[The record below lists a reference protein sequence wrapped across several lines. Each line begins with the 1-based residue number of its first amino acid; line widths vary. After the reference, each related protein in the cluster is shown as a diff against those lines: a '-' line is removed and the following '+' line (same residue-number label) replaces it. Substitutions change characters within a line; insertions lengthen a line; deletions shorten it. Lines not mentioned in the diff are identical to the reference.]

1 MNAEKGMTSP
11 EWHGGLY
18 VHVPFCE
25 RKCSYCDFYSVENRS
40 LVEDFLSAIE
50 EEIRTSAERG
60 RGMHV
65 DTVYIGGG
73 TPSVLT
79 LPQMRRIV
87 DALRCWY
94 TIDPHAEFTI
104 EVNPGTVTRETL
116 SGFRLLGCN
125 RLSIGIQSFDD
136 AELAFL
142 ERIHTAD
149 EARRCVA
156 DARAAGF
163 ENLSLDLI
171 TALPG
176 QTVEGCVRSLEEA
189 VALQPEHISAYTLII
204 EEHTPLFDRVKEGRV
219 VPLDDAR
226 ETQCYETTMAVLE
239 RAGFEHYEVSSFA
252 RPGRRSRHNSA
263 YWNHTSYFGFG
274 PSAHSFLWKGG
285 DAQARRWAN
294 VRSIGA
300 YCERLRVGQSP
311 ADQEETLTPDQLFDE
326 AVFLGLRSDGLDM
339 GVLEGLRA
347 EGLTRR
353 QRETLR
359 EICEAGLAFRDGE
372 RVRLTP
378 KGYVLCDE
386 ICARLLVS

>member
-1 MNAEKGMTSP
+1 MNADKGMTSP

-40 LVEDFLSAIE
+40 DVEEFLSAIG
-50 EEIRTSAERG
+50 EEIRTSTERG

-65 DTVYIGGG
+65 DTVYVGGG

-79 LPQMRRIV
+79 FPQMQRIA
-87 DALRCWY
+87 DALERWY

-104 EVNPGTVTRETL
+104 EVNPGTVTREYL
-116 SGFRLLGCN
+116 SGLRLLGCN

-136 AELAFL
+136 GELAFL
-142 ERIHTAD
+142 GRIHTAD

-176 QTVEGCVRSLEEA
+176 QTVESCVRSLEEA

-219 VPLDDAR
+219 IPQDDAR
-226 ETQCYETTMAVLE
+226 ETEFYETTMTVLE
-239 RAGFEHYEVSSFA
+239 RAGFEHYEVSNFA

-285 DAQARRWAN
+285 NAEARRWGN
-294 VRSIGA
+294 VRSIGT
-300 YCERLRVGQSP
+300 YCERLHGGRSP
-311 ADQEETLTPDQLFDE
+311 ADQEETLTPGQLFDE
-326 AVFLGLRSDGLDM
+326 AVFLGLRSDGVDI
-339 GVLEGLRA
+339 GILEGLRVG
-347 EGLTRR
+347 GLTHG
-353 QRETLR
+353 QHETLR
-359 EICEAGLAFRDGE
+359 EVCEAGLAFRDGA

-378 KGYVLCDE
+378 KGFVLCDE